1 MSRAKELRTSPENN
15 INMYE
20 LFSYFSPEKKSKYVE
35 LLLNLLKKTNNF
47 DQHHSEVVERL
58 VQEFDFPKDEINQYP
73 KLQIVFFYRLLD
85 TMFNM
90 NDLKSFRKFCE
101 YNERG
106 LIKQN
111 DLTTYKNFDMV
122 LDSLSVAELVAD
134 AKEMEKQIKIV
145 HESDEWL
152 LVRPFTYESSKKY
165 GKGTKWCTT
174 QENNPDYFFKY
185 ASKGVLIYALNK
197 STGYKVASFN
207 SLDKNEPE
215 FSFWNAKDTRIDS
228 LQSELTDE
236 LRKIIADE
244 SMIKA
249 KSNRALMSKEDRE
262 KEENKLSKHS
272 GFRNNY
278 QILVGSDVDEVVSTR
293 KKRISNGIQREFIEE
308 TISQEPSESPEP
320 SYMYNSRTNEIT
332 SEEIS
337 ETPTYRSGAMSWEGD
352 VTTSETE

>member
-35 LLLNLLKKTNNF
+35 LLLNLLKRTNNF

-58 VQEFDFPKDEINQYP
+58 VQEFDFPKEEINQYP

-134 AKEMEKQIKIV
+134 AKEMEKQIRII

-152 LVRPFTYESSKKY
+152 LVRPLTFESSKKY

-185 ASKGVLIYALNK
+185 SSKGVLIYALNK
-197 STGYKVASFN
+197 LTGYKVASFN

-215 FSFWNAKDTRIDS
+215 FSFWNAKDNRIDS

-244 SMIKA
+244 STIKA
-249 KSNRALMSKEDRE
+249 KSNRALMSKEDRD
-262 KEENKLSKHS
+262 KEEKSLGKSG

-278 QILVGSDVDEVVSTR
+278 QILVGTDVDEVVSTR
-293 KKRISNGIQREFIEE
+293 KKRISSAIQRESVEE
-308 TISQEPSESPEP
+308 TISQEEPQSEDYGYDVTEP
-320 SYMYNSRTNEIT
+320 I
-332 SEEIS
+332 SENIS
-337 ETPTYRSGAMSWEGD
+337 ETPTHRSGAMTWESEIR
-352 VTTSETE
+352 TTETE